1 MRLRGKASRAGKWKL
16 LQKHEAILFS
26 KKKSMRLFLWK
37 VEQSLQRLGFPPS
50 TYDQVESEP

>member
-26 KKKSMRLFLWK
+26 KNKKK
-37 VEQSLQRLGFPPS
+37 IKKA
-50 TYDQVESEP
+50 